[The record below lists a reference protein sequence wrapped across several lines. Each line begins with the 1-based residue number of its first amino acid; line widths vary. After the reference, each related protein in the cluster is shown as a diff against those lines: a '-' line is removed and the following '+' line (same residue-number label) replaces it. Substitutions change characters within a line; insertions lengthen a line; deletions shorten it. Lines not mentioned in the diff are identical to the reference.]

1 MPETRPPVRKFKI
14 VKKQIQA
21 PAPEI
26 PSSSSSSSSSSSG
39 GQSNTESF
47 RLIDFHICDEDPGEK
62 RNSDGSAASAAGSS
76 SDGDDRNSTC
86 SNGSGGGGGGKH
98 GNKRNAAAFERK
110 DKKEFRIQMFGINE
124 TGETCAIF
132 VDDYHPF
139 FYVKVA
145 DHWTNA
151 TKAAFLRDIKK
162 KIGKYH
168 ESSIIAEKCEIV
180 EKKKLYGFDGGK
192 NHKFVMLVFKNT
204 IVMNRV
210 KNLWYEDVYTPRDGK
225 TRRLKPAGYE
235 FAETNIEIYEANI
248 PPILRFFHI
257 QKISPSGWIQF
268 SLKKTR
274 LIDAPT
280 TTCTYEYR
288 LSYEDIMPLN
298 DKETTVPYKIC
309 SFDIEASSSHG
320 DFPIPVKTYKKLASN
335 IVDAA
340 AAILIQA
347 QAGSSG
353 GSSVSQT
360 IHNYQE
366 VTDDAILHMI
376 YTAFQ
381 YKYKDLPPYPNIEIV
396 YPKRRPKEADMVRLC
411 RNVVGKELRHLIKHE
426 IVQHENTIEQMFEQM
441 KENNTDAMTSADG
454 DDGAGSLD
462 ITGEDTGESGGGD
475 ICDDGG
481 ECGAGGGKNKAS
493 KGASKKQT
501 GASAGTASS
510 SSSGA
515 DLSIKV
521 VDLLNSKTQTRET
534 KISLLSDT
542 LGSVFPRVEGDK
554 VTFIGS
560 TFVKYGQNGNLPYLN
575 QCIALDTCD
584 SLEKEVPNSVVESYE
599 TEQEVL
605 LAWTRLIQ
613 AENPDIIIGYNI
625 FGFDYQFMFRRA
637 VETQCYEEF
646 LKLSRNNGEFC
657 GNAGGGG
664 AGGGGGGG
672 FSRGG
677 GDSVI
682 TADNVS
688 IEQTK
693 IALASGQYDLH
704 FIKMTGRLQVDVF
717 NYLRRDFNLSS
728 YKLDDVSSYF
738 IGDTVKSVEYC
749 EDKNI
754 TRIYSNNLVGL
765 DVGNFVKFEQTNHTT
780 DLYKDGH
787 KFKVVAVNNDTTA
800 AAAAATP
807 PQKSFTVEGCALPDM
822 KMMVRWGLAK
832 DDVSPQDIFRMTKE
846 GPKER
851 AIIAKYC
858 IQDCNLVHHLMNKID
873 IITGYVEMAKIC
885 SVPIS
890 FLVMRGQGIK
900 LTSYVAMKCREKD
913 TLMPVIDKDTS
924 ESGYEGAIVLPPK
937 CGLYLD
943 NPVACNDYSSLYPSS
958 MISENLSHD
967 SKVWTKEY
975 DLNGE
980 LIRETGEAE
989 YDNLPE
995 YKYVDILYDTYKW
1008 TRPKSETK
1016 MAAAAVKVK
1025 CGTKVCR
1032 FAQFPNGEKG
1042 IMPSI
1047 LEELLTARKTTRK
1060 MAEKQTDSFMANI
1073 LDKRQLGYKV
1083 TANSLY
1089 GQCGAKTSTFYEV
1102 DVAASTTATGRKL
1115 LTYARRVVEEA
1126 YGDVMLNTSHPK
1138 YPLVHS
1144 KAEYIYGD
1152 TDSVFF
1158 TFNLETPEGTPIR
1171 GKDAIEI
1178 TIELAKQVGDYAS
1191 RFLKGPHGWV
1201 YEKTICPF
1209 ALLRKKG
1216 YVGVYYEQNP
1226 NKGKLKSM
1234 GIVLKRRDNAP
1245 IVKEIYGG
1253 IIDILMK
1260 EQNIERAI
1268 QFLREKLQFMIDQK
1282 CPIEKL
1288 IITKSLR
1295 SDYKNP
1301 AQIAH
1306 KVLADRMGVRD
1317 PGNKPNTGDR
1327 MPYAY
1332 IHNSAKGALQGDKIE
1347 HPDYIHKNNLQLDYS
1362 FYITNQIMKPVQQ
1375 LFGLVLE
1382 QLPAFQR
1389 KYKGSRFS
1397 DMMTDHIED
1406 QVKKEKK
1413 ITDLRYKEVKALL
1426 FDEFLVK
1433 ADNLNKGNK
1442 AITDWF
1448 RPVKV

>member
-1 MPETRPPVRKFKI
+1 MKYCTQTTDTRESMRKFKI
-14 VKKQIQA
+14 VKK
-21 PAPEI
+21 PN
-26 PSSSSSSSSSSSG
+26 SSLASEKEPVRD
-39 GQSNTESF
+39 NTNPSF
-47 RLIDFHICDEDPGEK
+47 RLIDFNVYDCIPDTNTH
-62 RNSDGSAASAAGSS
+62 SSAS
-76 SDGDDRNSTC
+76 SDNG
-86 SNGSGGGGGGKH
+86 GSGGDDSSVASGGSTGTGSYGRGGH
-98 GNKRNAAAFERK
+98 AAITT
-110 DKKEFRIQMFGINE
+110 DTNEFRIQMFGINE
-124 TGETCAIF
+124 QGETCSIF

-151 TKAAFLRDIKK
+151 TKSAFIRDIKK
-162 KIGKYH
+162 NLKSRYY
-168 ESSIIAEKCEIV
+168 ENSIIAEKCEIV
-180 EKKKLYGFDGGK
+180 EKRKLYGFDGGK
-192 NHKFVMLVFKNT
+192 NHKFVLIVFKNT
-204 IVMNRV
+204 TVMNRV
-210 KNLWYEDVYTPRDGK
+210 KNLWFHDIYTQRDGK
-225 TRRLKPAGYE
+225 TRALKPDGYS
-235 FAETNIEIYEANI
+235 FANTSTYIYEANI

-257 QKISPSGWIQF
+257 QKISPSGWITF
-268 SLKKTR
+268 STKKTR
-274 LIDAPT
+274 LIEKYT
-280 TTCTYEYR
+280 TTCQYEYR
-288 LSYEDIMPLN
+288 LSFEDIIPQN
-298 DKETTVPYKIC
+298 EKETVVPYKIC

-320 DFPIPVKTYKKLASN
+320 DFPIPVKSYKKLSMN
-335 IVDAA
+335 IVDAVIA
-340 AAILIQA
+340 KHA
-347 QAGSSG
+347 
-353 GSSVSQT
+353 T
-360 IHNYQE
+360 DQE
-366 VTDDAILHMI
+366 VSDDDLTHMI

-381 YKYKDLPPYPNIEIV
+381 YPYQSRGKYSNIETI

-411 RNVVGKELRHLIKHE
+411 RLVLSKELRHLIKQE
-426 IVQHENTIEQMFEQM
+426 IVAQENTIEQIFMHMAATAKQEAAAAAEAKQ
-441 KENNTDAMTSADG
+441 G
-454 DDGAGSLD
+454 DND
-462 ITGEDTGESGGGD
+462 
-475 ICDDGG
+475 DDGG
-481 ECGAGGGKNKAS
+481 SDSDSENNDREIDNDDETPVFAKSTMPAKIN
-493 KGASKKQT
+493 
-501 GASAGTASS
+501 GTAATTATT
-510 SSSGA
+510 A
-515 DLSIKV
+515 DLSVKLV
-521 VDLLNSKTQTRET
+521 TLLNNPKHSRET
-534 KISLLSDT
+534 KITIVSDT
-542 LGSVFPRVEGDK
+542 LGSIFPKVEGDK

-560 TFVKYGQNGNLPYLN
+560 TFVKYGQDSNRPYLSN
-575 QCIALDTCD
+575 CIVLDTCD
-584 SLEKEVPNSVVESYE
+584 NLHDEVPNSEIESYT
-599 TEQEVL
+599 TEADVL
-605 LAWTRLIQ
+605 VAWTRLIQ
-613 AENPDIIIGYNI
+613 KENPDIIIGYNI

-637 VETQCYEEF
+637 VETGCYEEF
-646 LKLSRNNGEFC
+646 LKLSRNRDELC
-657 GNAGGGG
+657 ANAGGG
-664 AGGGGGGG
+664 AGGGGGGYVNPN
-672 FSRGG
+672 SE
-677 GDSVI
+677 I
-682 TADNVS
+682 TADNVA

-704 FIKMTGRLQVDVF
+704 FIKMTGRLQVDVY

-738 IGDTVKSVEYC
+738 IGDAVKSVEYDPAT
-749 EDKNI
+749 ET
-754 TRIYSNNLVGL
+754 TRIYSGNLLGL
-765 DVGNFVKFEQTNHTT
+765 ESGNFVKFEQTNHST

-787 KFKVVAVNNDTTA
+787 KFKVASI
-800 AAAAATP
+800 P
-807 PQKSFTVEGCALPDM
+807 PGAGHFIVQGCATPDM
-822 KMMVRWGLAK
+822 KTMVRWGLAK
-832 DDVSPQDIFRMTKE
+832 DDVSPQDIFRMTNE

-851 AIIAKYC
+851 AVIAKYC

-873 IITGYVEMAKIC
+873 IVTGYTEMAKIC

-900 LTSYVAMKCREKD
+900 LTSYVAMKCREKN
-913 TLMPVIDKDTS
+913 TLMPVIDKDRS
-924 ESGYEGAIVLPPK
+924 EAGYEGAIVLPPK

-980 LIRETGEAE
+980 LTRETGESC
-989 YDNLPE
+989 YDNLPG
-995 YKYVDILYDTYKW
+995 YKYVDITYDMYKW
-1008 TRPKSETK
+1008 TRPKSATK
-1016 MAAAAVKVK
+1016 TAAAAVKVK

-1032 FAQFPNGEKG
+1032 FAQFPEGEKG
-1042 IMPSI
+1042 IMPAI
-1047 LEELLTARKTTRK
+1047 LEELLVARKTTRK
-1060 MAEKQTDSFMANI
+1060 LAEKQTDPFMANI

-1126 YGDVMLNTSHPK
+1126 YGDIMLPTSHPK
-1138 YPLVHS
+1138 YPVVHS

-1158 TFNLETPEGTPIR
+1158 TFNLETPEGVPIR

-1178 TIELAKQVGDYAS
+1178 TIELAKQVGDYS
-1191 RFLKGPHGWV
+1191 SKFLKAPHGWV

-1260 EQNIERAI
+1260 EQNVNRAI
-1268 QFLREKLQFMIDQK
+1268 AFLREKLQYMIDQK

-1301 AQIAH
+1301 QQIAH

-1327 MPYAY
+1327 IPYAY
-1332 IHNSAKGALQGDKIE
+1332 IHNTAKGALQGDKIE
-1347 HPDYIHKNNLQLDYS
+1347 HPDYIRKERLQLNYS

-1375 LFGLVLE
+1375 LFALVLE
-1382 QLPAFQR
+1382 QLPAFQ
-1389 KYKGSRFS
+1389 KKKGQFEVNVWEA
-1397 DMMTDHIED
+1397 TAHILD
-1406 QVKKEKK
+1406 PDKREKK
-1413 ITDLRYKEVKALL
+1413 ITEMRHKEVKSLL

-1433 ADNLNKGNK
+1433 ADNLNKGNR

-1448 RPVKV
+1448 KGGGIRLK

>member
-1 MPETRPPVRKFKI
+1 MKKFKI
-14 VKKQIQA
+14 VKKPTA
-21 PAPEI
+21 KAPEK
-26 PSSSSSSSSSSSG
+26 
-39 GQSNTESF
+39 NTTNDDDMSF
-47 RLIDFHICDEDPGEK
+47 RLIDFNVYDCIPDTNTHSSASENSSGADDSSVASSGSSGNGGEK
-62 RNSDGSAASAAGSS
+62 KAH
-76 SDGDDRNSTC
+76 DRPTTDAN
-86 SNGSGGGGGGKH
+86 
-98 GNKRNAAAFERK
+98 
-110 DKKEFRIQMFGINE
+110 EFRIQMFGINE
-124 TGETCAIF
+124 QGETCSIF

-151 TKAAFLRDIKK
+151 TKSAFIRDIKK
-162 KIGKYH
+162 NLKSRYY
-168 ESSIIAEKCEIV
+168 ENSILAEKCEIV
-180 EKKKLYGFDGGK
+180 EKRKLYGFDGGK
-192 NHKFVMLVFKNT
+192 NHKFVLIMFKNT
-204 IVMNRV
+204 TVMNRV
-210 KNLWYEDVYTPRDGK
+210 KNLWFHDIYTQRDGK
-225 TRRLKPAGYE
+225 TRALKPDGYV
-235 FAETNIEIYEANI
+235 FANTNTHIYEANI

-257 QKISPSGWIQF
+257 QKISPSGWVTF
-268 SLKKTR
+268 SAKKTR
-274 LIDAPT
+274 LIEKYT
-280 TTCTYEYR
+280 TTCQYEYR
-288 LSYEDIMPLN
+288 LSFEDIIPQN
-298 DKETTVPYKIC
+298 EKETVVPYKIC

-320 DFPIPVKTYKKLASN
+320 DFPIPVKSYKKLATN
-335 IVDAA
+335 IVDAV
-340 AAILIQA
+340 IVKH
-347 QAGSSG
+347 AGG
-353 GSSVSQT
+353 DE
-360 IHNYQE
+360 I
-366 VTDDAILHMI
+366 TDDELTHII

-381 YKYKDLPPYPNIEIV
+381 YSYQGREKYPGIETI
-396 YPKRRPKEADMVRLC
+396 YPKRRPKEADMARLC
-411 RNVVGKELRHLIKHE
+411 RLVLSKELRHLIKQE
-426 IVQHENTIEQMFEQM
+426 IVAQENTIEQIFLQM
-441 KENNTDAMTSADG
+441 ALTAKQEAAKAAESKANADADADADSDDDNSDDDNDAADTDRYDN
-454 DDGAGSLD
+454 DDVSK
-462 ITGEDTGESGGGD
+462 TK
-475 ICDDGG
+475 
-481 ECGAGGGKNKAS
+481 AGGAS
-493 KGASKKQT
+493 
-501 GASAGTASS
+501 TAAAAA
-510 SSSGA
+510 A
-515 DLSIKV
+515 DLSVKFTT
-521 VDLLNSKTQTRET
+521 LLNNRKHTREERI
-534 KISLLSDT
+534 KIVSDT
-542 LGSVFPRVEGDK
+542 LGSVFPKVEGDK

-560 TFVKYGQNGNLPYLN
+560 TFVKYGQNGNRPYLSN
-575 QCIALDTCD
+575 CVVLDTCD
-584 SLEKEVPNSVVESYE
+584 NLHDEVPNSEIESYT
-599 TEQEVL
+599 TEADVL

-613 AENPDIIIGYNI
+613 KENPDIIIGYNI

-637 VETQCYEEF
+637 VETGCYEEF
-646 LKLSRNNGEFC
+646 LKLSRNRDELC
-657 GNAGGGG
+657 ANAGGG
-664 AGGGGGGG
+664 AGGSGGGYINPNTE
-672 FSRGG
+672 
-677 GDSVI
+677 I
-682 TADNVS
+682 TADNVG

-704 FIKMTGRLQVDVF
+704 YIKMTGRLQVDVY

-738 IGDTVKSVEYC
+738 IGDAVKSVEY
-749 EDKNI
+749 DATTDT
-754 TRIYSNNLVGL
+754 TRVYSANLLGL
-765 DVGNFVKFEQTNHTT
+765 EEANFVKFEQTNHST

-787 KFKVVAVNNDTTA
+787 KFKVTGIAPA
-800 AAAAATP
+800 GGG
-807 PQKSFTVEGCALPDM
+807 SGGGGGGGYFTVQGCATPDM
-822 KMMVRWGLAK
+822 KLMVRWGLAK
-832 DDVSPQDIFRMTKE
+832 DDVSPQDIFRMTNE

-851 AIIAKYC
+851 AVIAKYC

-873 IITGYVEMAKIC
+873 ILTGYTEMAKIC

-900 LTSYVAMKCREKD
+900 LTSYVAMKCREKN
-913 TLMPVIDKDTS
+913 TLMPVIDKDRS

-975 DLNGE
+975 DMDGQLT
-980 LIRETGEAE
+980 RETGEPE
-989 YDNLPE
+989 YDNLPG
-995 YKYVDILYDTYKW
+995 YKYVDITYDMYKW
-1008 TRPKSETK
+1008 TRPKSATK
-1016 MAAAAVKVK
+1016 TASAAVKVK

-1032 FAQFPNGEKG
+1032 FAQFPEGEKG
-1042 IMPSI
+1042 IMPAI
-1047 LEELLTARKTTRK
+1047 LEELLVARKTTRK
-1060 MAEKQTDSFMANI
+1060 LAEKQTDAFMANI

-1126 YGDVMLNTSHPK
+1126 YGDILLPTSHPK
-1138 YPLVHS
+1138 YPVVHS

-1158 TFNLETPEGTPIR
+1158 TFNLATPEGAPIR

-1178 TIELAKQVGDYAS
+1178 TIELAKQVGDYS
-1191 RFLKGPHGWV
+1191 SKFLKAPHGWV

-1260 EQNIERAI
+1260 EQNVDRAI
-1268 QFLREKLQFMIDQK
+1268 TFLREKLQYMIDQK

-1327 MPYAY
+1327 IPYAY
-1332 IHNSAKGALQGDKIE
+1332 IHNDAKGALQGDKIE
-1347 HPDYIHKNNLQLDYS
+1347 HPDYIHAKKLQLNYS

-1375 LFGLVLE
+1375 LFALVLE
-1382 QLPAFQR
+1382 QLPAFQ
-1389 KYKGSRFS
+1389 KKKGRFLDAVETVAS
-1397 DMMTDHIED
+1397 TIDDP
-1406 QVKKEKK
+1406 VKREKK
-1413 ITDLRYKEVKALL
+1413 ITEMRHKEVKSLL

-1433 ADNLNKGNK
+1433 ADNLNKGNR

-1448 RPVKV
+1448 GGGGKRGK

>member
-1 MPETRPPVRKFKI
+1 MNTTQGQLLYCIQQKHHHMPTTPTLKQAAKKFKI
-14 VKKQIQA
+14 IKKT
-21 PAPEI
+21 PAVPATDD
-26 PSSSSSSSSSSSG
+26 
-39 GQSNTESF
+39 NNSF
-47 RLIDFHICDEDPGEK
+47 RLIDFHVRETDVTIHRGDGLSSGSASEPDVDTDT
-62 RNSDGSAASAAGSS
+62 DGSTRTGTGTGTGTAT
-76 SDGDDRNSTC
+76 D
-86 SNGSGGGGGGKH
+86 
-98 GNKRNAAAFERK
+98 NKQFQ
-110 DKKEFRIQMFGINE
+110 IQMFGINE
-124 TGETCAIF
+124 QGETCSIF
-132 VDDYHPF
+132 VDDYLPF

-151 TKAAFLRDIKK
+151 TKSAFIRDLKKNIKSK
-162 KIGKYH
+162 FY
-168 ESSIIAEKCEIV
+168 ENSIIAEKCEIV
-180 EKKKLYGFDGGK
+180 QKKKLYGFDGGK
-192 NHKFVMLVFKNT
+192 NHKFILLVFKNT
-204 IVMNRV
+204 TVMNRV
-210 KNLWYEDVYTPRDGK
+210 KNLWFYDIYTALEGK
-225 TRRLKPAGYE
+225 TRALKPDGYN
-235 FAETNIEIYEANI
+235 FANTNITIYEANI

-268 SLKKTR
+268 STKKTR
-274 LIDAPT
+274 LIEKFT
-280 TTCTYEYR
+280 TTCQYEYR
-288 LSYEDIMPLN
+288 LSFEDIIPQN
-298 DKETTVPYKIC
+298 DKETVVPYKIC

-320 DFPIPVKTYKKLASN
+320 DFPIPVKTYKKLAAN
-335 IVDAA
+335 IVDAV
-340 AAILIQA
+340 ISRRT
-347 QAGSSG
+347 AGTA
-353 GSSVSQT
+353 VVAT
-360 IHNYQE
+360 DEDI
-366 VTDDAILHMI
+366 TDDDIHHMI

-381 YKYKDLPPYPNIEIV
+381 YSFKGRAKYPNIETI
-396 YPKRRPKEADMVRLC
+396 YTKRRPKEADMARLC
-411 RNVVGKELRHLIKHE
+411 RLVVTKELRHLIKHE
-426 IVQHENTIEQMFEQM
+426 IIERDNTIEQMFVQM
-441 KENNTDAMTSADG
+441 AEAAKAAAAASAADAKAGGNDSDSDSDSDSDA
-454 DDGAGSLD
+454 GAGAECID
-462 ITGEDTGESGGGD
+462 DDTQFTKAKPKTAA
-475 ICDDGG
+475 
-481 ECGAGGGKNKAS
+481 AG
-493 KGASKKQT
+493 
-501 GASAGTASS
+501 SAP
-510 SSSGA
+510 
-515 DLSIKV
+515 DLSV
-521 VDLLNSKTQTRET
+521 TFATLLNNQTHSRET
-534 KISLLSDT
+534 KITIISDT
-542 LGSVFPRVEGDK
+542 LGSIFPKVEGDK

-560 TFVKYGQNGNLPYLN
+560 TFVKYGQNGNRPYLN
-575 QCIALDTCD
+575 NCIVLDTCD
-584 SLEKEVPNSVVESYE
+584 DLQDEVPNSEIESYT
-599 TEQEVL
+599 TEADVL

-613 AENPDIIIGYNI
+613 KENPDIIIGYNI

-637 VETQCYEEF
+637 VETGCYEEF
-646 LKLSRNNGEFC
+646 LKLSRNEGEFC

-664 AGGGGGGG
+664 FGNTE
-672 FSRGG
+672 
-677 GDSVI
+677 I
-682 TADNVS
+682 TADNVA

-704 FIKMTGRLQVDVF
+704 YIKMTGRLQVDVY

-738 IGDTVKSVEYC
+738 IGDAVKSVEY
-749 EDKNI
+749 DSI
-754 TRIYSNNLVGL
+754 TDTTRVYSNNLVGL
-765 DVGNFVKFEQTNHTT
+765 DVGNFVKFEQTNHST
-780 DLYKDGH
+780 DLYKEGF
-787 KFKVVAVNNDTTA
+787 KFKVSAVGATA
-800 AAAAATP
+800 G
-807 PQKSFTVEGCALPDM
+807 SFDVQGCATPDM
-822 KMMVRWGLAK
+822 KTMVRWGLAK
-832 DDVSPQDIFRMTKE
+832 DDVSPQDIFRMTNE
-846 GPKER
+846 GPRER

-913 TLMPVIDKDTS
+913 TLMPVIDKDRS

-975 DLNGE
+975 DLDGK
-980 LIRETGEAE
+980 LTRETGEAE
-989 YDNLPE
+989 YDNLPG
-995 YKYVDILYDTYKW
+995 YKYVDITYDTYKW
-1008 TRPKSETK
+1008 TRPKSATRT
-1016 MAAAAVKVK
+1016 AAAAVKVK

-1032 FAQFPNGEKG
+1032 FAQFPAGEKG

-1047 LEELLTARKTTRK
+1047 LEELLVARKTTRK
-1060 MAEKQTDSFMANI
+1060 LAEKQTDAFMANI

-1126 YGDVMLNTSHPK
+1126 YGDILLPTSHPK
-1138 YPLVHS
+1138 YPIVHS

-1158 TFNLETPEGTPIR
+1158 TFNLATPEGIPIR

-1178 TIELAKQVGDYAS
+1178 TIELAKQVGDYSS
-1191 RFLKGPHGWV
+1191 RFLKSPHGWV

-1260 EQNIERAI
+1260 EQNVDRAI
-1268 QFLREKLQFMIDQK
+1268 AFLREKLQYMIDQK

-1327 MPYAY
+1327 IPYAY
-1332 IHNSAKGALQGDKIE
+1332 IHNDTKGALQGDKIE
-1347 HPDYIHKNNLQLDYS
+1347 HPEYIHANRLQLNYS

-1375 LFGLVLE
+1375 LFALVLE
-1382 QLPAFQR
+1382 QLPAFQ
-1389 KYKGSRFS
+1389 KKKGRFLDALETVAS
-1397 DMMTDHIED
+1397 TIDDP
-1406 QVKKEKK
+1406 VKREKK
-1413 ITDLRYKEVKALL
+1413 ITEMRHKEVKSLL
-1426 FDEFLVK
+1426 FDEYLVK
-1433 ADNLNKGNK
+1433 ADNLNKGNRP
-1442 AITDWF
+1442 ITDWF
-1448 RPVKV
+1448 RGGGKK

>member
-1 MPETRPPVRKFKI
+1 MRKFKI
-14 VKKQIQA
+14 VKKPVI
-21 PAPEI
+21 I
-26 PSSSSSSSSSSSG
+26 TPSVK
-39 GQSNTESF
+39 EPMLDDPSF
-47 RLIDFHICDEDPGEK
+47 RLIDFNVYDCIPDTNTHSSAS
-62 RNSDGSAASAAGSS
+62 SDNGSS
-76 SDGDDRNSTC
+76 GGDDS
-86 SNGSGGGGGGKH
+86 SVASGSSGGAGSGGGGRGG
-98 GNKRNAAAFERK
+98 GGGAAVDAN
-110 DKKEFRIQMFGINE
+110 EFRIQMFGINE
-124 TGETCAIF
+124 QGETCSIF

-145 DHWTNA
+145 DHWTNT
-151 TKAAFLRDIKK
+151 TKSAFIRDIKK
-162 KIGKYH
+162 NMKSRYY
-168 ESSIIAEKCEIV
+168 ENSILVDKCEIV
-180 EKKKLYGFDGGK
+180 EKRKLYGFDGGK
-192 NHKFVMLVFKNT
+192 NHKFVLLVFKNT
-204 IVMNRV
+204 TVMNRV
-210 KNLWYEDVYTPRDGK
+210 KNLWFHDIYTQRDGK
-225 TRRLKPAGYE
+225 TRALKPDGYS
-235 FAETNIEIYEANI
+235 FANTSTYIYEANI

-257 QKISPSGWIQF
+257 QKISPSGWITF
-268 SLKKTR
+268 STKKTR
-274 LIDAPT
+274 LIEKYT
-280 TTCTYEYR
+280 TTCQYEYR
-288 LSYEDIMPLN
+288 LSFEDIIPQN
-298 DKETTVPYKIC
+298 EKETIVPYKIC

-320 DFPIPVKTYKKLASN
+320 DFPIPVKSYKKLATN
-335 IVDAA
+335 IVDAVIA
-340 AAILIQA
+340 KHA
-347 QAGSSG
+347 
-353 GSSVSQT
+353 
-360 IHNYQE
+360 NDQE
-366 VTDDAILHMI
+366 VSDDDLTHMI

-381 YKYKDLPPYPNIEIV
+381 YPYQSRGKYPNIETI

-411 RNVVGKELRHLIKHE
+411 RLVLSKELRHLIKQE
-426 IVQHENTIEQMFEQM
+426 IVAQENTIEQIFMHMAATAKQEAAAAAEAKQGDNDD
-441 KENNTDAMTSADG
+441 ESDSDSDNNDREIDN
-454 DDGAGSLD
+454 DDETHVFAKSTMPAK
-462 ITGEDTGESGGGD
+462 INST
-475 ICDDGG
+475 
-481 ECGAGGGKNKAS
+481 
-493 KGASKKQT
+493 
-501 GASAGTASS
+501 ASATPT
-510 SSSGA
+510 
-515 DLSIKV
+515 DLSVKLTT
-521 VDLLNSKTQTRET
+521 LLNNPKHSRET
-534 KISLLSDT
+534 KIMIVSDT
-542 LGSVFPRVEGDK
+542 LGSIFPKVEGDK

-560 TFVKYGQNGNLPYLN
+560 TFVKYGQDSNRPYLSN
-575 QCIALDTCD
+575 CIVLDTCD
-584 SLEKEVPNSVVESYE
+584 NLHDEVPNSEIESYT
-599 TEQEVL
+599 TEADVL
-605 LAWTRLIQ
+605 VAWTRLIQ
-613 AENPDIIIGYNI
+613 KENPDIIIGYNI

-637 VETQCYEEF
+637 VETGCYEEF
-646 LKLSRNNGEFC
+646 LKLSRNRDELC
-657 GNAGGGG
+657 ANAGGG
-664 AGGGGGGG
+664 AGGGSG
-672 FSRGG
+672 F
-677 GDSVI
+677 VNPNTEI
-682 TADNVS
+682 TSDNVA

-704 FIKMTGRLQVDVF
+704 FIKMTGRLQVDVY

-738 IGDTVKSVEYC
+738 IGDAVKSVEYDPAT
-749 EDKNI
+749 ET
-754 TRIYSNNLVGL
+754 TRVYSNNLLGL
-765 DVGNFVKFEQTNHTT
+765 ETGNFVKFEQTNHST

-787 KFKVVAVNNDTTA
+787 KFKVVAIPAV
-800 AAAAATP
+800 
-807 PQKSFTVEGCALPDM
+807 VEASSRYFVVQGCATPDM
-822 KMMVRWGLAK
+822 KTMVRWGLAK
-832 DDVSPQDIFRMTKE
+832 DDVSPQDIFRMTNE

-851 AIIAKYC
+851 AVIAKYC

-873 IITGYVEMAKIC
+873 IVTGYTEMAKIC

-900 LTSYVAMKCREKD
+900 LTSYVAMKCREKN
-913 TLMPVIDKDTS
+913 TLMPVIDKDRS
-924 ESGYEGAIVLPPK
+924 EAGYEGAIVLPPK

-980 LIRETGEAE
+980 LTRETGESC
-989 YDNLPE
+989 YDNLPG
-995 YKYVDILYDTYKW
+995 YKYVDITYDMYKW
-1008 TRPKSETK
+1008 TRPKSATK
-1016 MAAAAVKVK
+1016 TAAAAVKVK

-1032 FAQFPNGEKG
+1032 FAQFPEGEKG
-1042 IMPSI
+1042 IMPAI
-1047 LEELLTARKTTRK
+1047 LEELLVARKTTRK
-1060 MAEKQTDSFMANI
+1060 LAEKQSDPFMANI

-1126 YGDVMLNTSHPK
+1126 YGDILLPTSHPK
-1138 YPLVHS
+1138 YPVVHS

-1158 TFNLETPEGTPIR
+1158 TFNLETPEGVPIR

-1178 TIELAKQVGDYAS
+1178 TIELAKQVGDYS
-1191 RFLKGPHGWV
+1191 SKFLKAPHGWV

-1260 EQNIERAI
+1260 EQNVNRAI
-1268 QFLREKLQFMIDQK
+1268 AFLREKLQYMIDQK

-1301 AQIAH
+1301 QQIAH

-1327 MPYAY
+1327 IPYAY
-1332 IHNSAKGALQGDKIE
+1332 IHNTAKGALQGDKIE
-1347 HPDYIHKNNLQLDYS
+1347 HPDYIKKQRLQLNYS

-1375 LFGLVLE
+1375 LFALVLE
-1382 QLPAFQR
+1382 QLPAFQ
-1389 KYKGSRFS
+1389 KKKGQFEVNVWEA
-1397 DMMTDHIED
+1397 TAHILD
-1406 QVKKEKK
+1406 ADKREKK
-1413 ITDLRYKEVKALL
+1413 ITEMRHKEVKSLL

-1433 ADNLNKGNK
+1433 ADNLNKGNR

-1448 RPVKV
+1448 GSGGAARK

>member
-1 MPETRPPVRKFKI
+1 MKKFKI
-14 VKKQIQA
+14 VKKPVA
-21 PAPEI
+21 
-26 PSSSSSSSSSSSG
+26 
-39 GQSNTESF
+39 TERDTTTTADVSVDPSF
-47 RLIDFHICDEDPGEK
+47 RLIDFNVYDCVPDTNTH
-62 RNSDGSAASAAGSS
+62 SSTS
-76 SDGDDRNSTC
+76 SDNTDDS
-86 SNGSGGGGGGKH
+86 SVASGSGGSEGGGGGSGK
-98 GNKRNAAAFERK
+98 GGKGGGAAI
-110 DKKEFRIQMFGINE
+110 DTNEFRIQMFGINE
-124 TGETCAIF
+124 QGETCSIF

-151 TKAAFLRDIKK
+151 TKSAFIRDIKK
-162 KIGKYH
+162 NLKSRYY
-168 ESSIIAEKCEIV
+168 ENSILAEKCEIV
-180 EKKKLYGFDGGK
+180 EKRKLYGFDGGK
-192 NHKFVMLVFKNT
+192 NHKFVLLVFKNT
-204 IVMNRV
+204 TVMNRV
-210 KNLWYEDVYTPRDGK
+210 KNLWFHDIYTQCDGK
-225 TRRLKPAGYE
+225 TRALNPNGYVFE
-235 FAETNIEIYEANI
+235 DPKTKTKTKTYIYEANI

-257 QKISPSGWIQF
+257 QKISPSGWVTF
-268 SLKKTR
+268 STKKTR
-274 LIDAPT
+274 MIEKYT
-280 TTCTYEYR
+280 TTCQYEYR
-288 LSYEDIMPLN
+288 LSFEDIIPQN
-298 DKETTVPYKIC
+298 EKETVVPYKIC

-320 DFPIPVKTYKKLASN
+320 DFPIPVKSYKKLATN
-335 IVDAA
+335 IVDAVIVKHA
-340 AAILIQA
+340 SATGAEI
-347 QAGSSG
+347 
-353 GSSVSQT
+353 
-360 IHNYQE
+360 
-366 VTDDAILHMI
+366 TDDDLTHII
-376 YTAFQ
+376 YTAF
-381 YKYKDLPPYPNIEIV
+381 KYPYQGRGPYPNIETI
-396 YPKRRPKEADMVRLC
+396 YTKRRPKEADMARLC
-411 RNVVGKELRHLIKHE
+411 RLVLSKELRHLIKQE
-426 IVQHENTIEQMFEQM
+426 VVAQENTIEQIFLHMALTAKQEAA
-441 KENNTDAMTSADG
+441 KAAEAKADANDG
-454 DDGAGSLD
+454 SDSD
-462 ITGEDTGESGGGD
+462 GES
-475 ICDDGG
+475 DDDDADANNCENDHDPVFTSRSVG
-481 ECGAGGGKNKAS
+481 
-493 KGASKKQT
+493 
-501 GASAGTASS
+501 SAATTAT
-510 SSSGA
+510 A
-515 DLSIKV
+515 DLSVKFTT
-521 VDLLNSKTQTRET
+521 LLNNRKHTREERI
-534 KISLLSDT
+534 KHVSDT
-542 LGSVFPRVEGDK
+542 LGSIFPKVEGDK

-560 TFVKYGQNGNLPYLN
+560 TFVKYGQNNNLPYLN
-575 QCIALDTCD
+575 NCIVLDTCD
-584 SLEKEVPNSVVESYE
+584 NLHDEVPNSEIESYT
-599 TEQEVL
+599 TEADVL

-613 AENPDIIIGYNI
+613 KENPDIIIGYNI

-637 VETQCYEEF
+637 VETGCYEEF
-646 LKLSRNNGEFC
+646 LKLSRNRDELC
-657 GNAGGGG
+657 ANAGGG
-664 AGGGGGGG
+664 AGGGY
-672 FSRGG
+672 
-677 GDSVI
+677 VNPNTEI
-682 TADNVS
+682 TADNVA

-704 FIKMTGRLQVDVF
+704 FIKMTGRLQVDVY

-738 IGDTVKSVEYC
+738 IGDAVKSVEY
-749 EDKNI
+749 DPATDT
-754 TRIYSNNLVGL
+754 TRIYSANLLGL
-765 DVGNFVKFEQTNHTT
+765 EAGNFVKFEQTNHST

-787 KFKVVAVNNDTTA
+787 KFKVVAVSA
-800 AAAAATP
+800 GGGGSG
-807 PQKSFTVEGCALPDM
+807 SFTVEGVATPDM
-822 KMMVRWGLAK
+822 KTMVRWGLAK
-832 DDVSPQDIFRMTKE
+832 DDVSPQDIFRMTNE

-851 AIIAKYC
+851 AVIAKYC

-873 IITGYVEMAKIC
+873 ILTGYTEMAKIC

-900 LTSYVAMKCREKD
+900 LTSYVAMKCREKN
-913 TLMPVIDKDTS
+913 TLMPVIDKDRS

-975 DLNGE
+975 DNDGKLT
-980 LIRETGEAE
+980 RETGEQC
-989 YDNLPE
+989 YDNLPG
-995 YKYVDILYDTYKW
+995 YKYVDITYDTYRW
-1008 TRPKSETK
+1008 TRPKSATK
-1016 MAAAAVKVK
+1016 TAAAAVKVK

-1032 FAQFPNGEKG
+1032 FAQFPEGEKG

-1047 LEELLTARKTTRK
+1047 LEELLVARKTTRK
-1060 MAEKQTDSFMANI
+1060 LAEKQTDPFMANI

-1126 YGDVMLNTSHPK
+1126 YGDILLPTSHPT
-1138 YPLVHS
+1138 YPIVHS

-1158 TFNLETPEGTPIR
+1158 TFNLATPEGVPIR

-1178 TIELAKQVGDYAS
+1178 TIELAKQVGDYS
-1191 RFLKGPHGWV
+1191 SKFLKAPHGWV

-1260 EQNIERAI
+1260 EQKIDRAI
-1268 QFLREKLQFMIDQK
+1268 AFLREKLQYMIDQK
-1282 CPIEKL
+1282 CPMDKL

-1327 MPYAY
+1327 IPYAY
-1332 IHNSAKGALQGDKIE
+1332 IHNDTKGALQGDKIE
-1347 HPDYIHKNNLQLDYS
+1347 HPDYIHKQKLQLNYS

-1375 LFGLVLE
+1375 LFALVLE
-1382 QLPAFQR
+1382 DLPAFQ
-1389 KYKGSRFS
+1389 KKKGRFL
-1397 DMMTDHIED
+1397 DAIETVASTID
-1406 QVKKEKK
+1406 DPVKREKK
-1413 ITDLRYKEVKALL
+1413 ITEMRHKEVKSLL

-1433 ADNLNKGNK
+1433 ADNLNKGNR
-1442 AITDWF
+1442 AITDF
-1448 RPVKV
+1448 FGGGGGGGAKRK

>member
-1 MPETRPPVRKFKI
+1 MPMATQGPVKKFKI
-14 VKKQIQA
+14 IKKATA
-21 PAPEI
+21 PAAVA
-26 PSSSSSSSSSSSG
+26 PSDD
-39 GQSNTESF
+39 NNSF
-47 RLIDFHICDEDPGEK
+47 RLIDFHVREAAPIHETK
-62 RNSDGSAASAAGSS
+62 SSGSEAGSEADMDTDTDGGS
-76 SDGDDRNSTC
+76 S
-86 SNGSGGGGGGKH
+86 GGGGGKH
-98 GNKRNAAAFERK
+98 GKGKANGGGFAATDNKQFQ
-110 DKKEFRIQMFGINE
+110 IQMFGINE
-124 TGETCAIF
+124 EGETCSIF
-132 VDDYHPF
+132 VDDYLPF

-151 TKAAFLRDIKK
+151 TKSAFIRDVKK
-162 KIGKYH
+162 NLKSKYY
-168 ESSIIAEKCEIV
+168 ENSIIAEKCEIIQ
-180 EKKKLYGFDGGK
+180 KKKLYGFDGGK
-192 NHKFVMLVFKNT
+192 NHKFILLVFKNT
-204 IVMNRV
+204 TVMNRV
-210 KNLWYEDVYTPRDGK
+210 KNLWFYDIYTALEGK
-225 TRRLKPAGYE
+225 TRALKPDGYN
-235 FAETNIEIYEANI
+235 FANTNITIYEANI

-268 SLKKTR
+268 SMKKTR
-274 LIDAPT
+274 MIEKFT
-280 TTCTYEYR
+280 TTCQYEYR
-288 LSYEDIMPLN
+288 LSFEDIIPMN
-298 DKETTVPYKIC
+298 EKETVVPYKIC

-320 DFPIPVKTYKKLASN
+320 DFPIPVKTYKKLATN
-335 IVDAA
+335 IVDAVIA
-340 AAILIQA
+340 KH
-347 QAGSSG
+347 AGTAG
-353 GSSVSQT
+353 A
-360 IHNYQE
+360 
-366 VTDDAILHMI
+366 TDDDITDDDILHMM

-381 YKYKDLPPYPNIEIV
+381 YSFQGRAKYPNIETI
-396 YPKRRPKEADMVRLC
+396 YTKRRPKEADMVRLC
-411 RNVVGKELRHLIKHE
+411 RLVLSKELRHLIKHE
-426 IVQHENTIEQMFEQM
+426 IIERDNTIEQMFVQM
-441 KENNTDAMTSADG
+441 AEAAKEAAAAAADAKARTGDGADG
-454 DDGAGSLD
+454 ADDSDSDSDAGASD
-462 ITGEDTGESGGGD
+462 A
-475 ICDDGG
+475 DGG
-481 ECGAGGGKNKAS
+481 VCIDDDIPITSSAKA
-493 KGASKKQT
+493 KAKAKAKT
-501 GASAGTASS
+501 GSAATVP
-510 SSSGA
+510 
-515 DLSIKV
+515 DLSVKLAT
-521 VDLLNSKTQTRET
+521 LLNNSTYSRET
-534 KISLLSDT
+534 KITIVSDT
-542 LGSVFPRVEGDK
+542 LGSIFPKVEGDK

-560 TFVKYGQNGNLPYLN
+560 TFVKYGQNGNRPYLN
-575 QCIALDTCD
+575 NCIVLDTCD
-584 SLEKEVPNSVVESYE
+584 DLHDEVPNSEIESYT
-599 TEQEVL
+599 TEADVL

-613 AENPDIIIGYNI
+613 KENPDIIIGYNI

-637 VETQCYEEF
+637 VETGCYEEF
-646 LKLSRNNGEFC
+646 LKLSRNQGEFC

-664 AGGGGGGG
+664 GGG
-672 FSRGG
+672 F
-677 GDSVI
+677 VNANAEI
-682 TADNVS
+682 TADNVA

-704 FIKMTGRLQVDVF
+704 YIKMTGRLQVDVY

-738 IGDTVKSVEYC
+738 IGDAVKSVEY
-749 EDKNI
+749 DPATDT
-754 TRIYSNNLVGL
+754 TRVYSNNLVGL
-765 DVGNFVKFEQTNHTT
+765 DAGNFVKFEQTNHST
-780 DLYKDGH
+780 DLYKEGF
-787 KFKVVAVNNDTTA
+787 KFKVTAVTA
-800 AAAAATP
+800 AAGSGGAG
-807 PQKSFTVEGCALPDM
+807 SFDVIGCATPDM
-822 KMMVRWGLAK
+822 KTMVRWGLAK
-832 DDVSPQDIFRMTKE
+832 DDVSPQDIFRMTNE
-846 GPKER
+846 GPRER
-851 AIIAKYC
+851 AVIAKYC

-913 TLMPVIDKDTS
+913 TLMPVIDKDRS

-975 DLNGE
+975 DLDGV
-980 LIRETGEAE
+980 LTRETGEAE
-989 YDNLPE
+989 YDNLPG
-995 YKYVDILYDTYKW
+995 YKYVDITYDTYKW
-1008 TRPKSETK
+1008 TRPKSATR

-1032 FAQFPNGEKG
+1032 FAQFPEGEKG

-1047 LEELLTARKTTRK
+1047 LEELLVARKTTRK
-1060 MAEKQTDSFMANI
+1060 MAEKQTDAFMANI

-1126 YGDVMLNTSHPK
+1126 YGDIMLPTSHPT

-1158 TFNLETPEGTPIR
+1158 TFNLETPDGTPIR

-1178 TIELAKQVGDYAS
+1178 TIELAKQVGDYSS
-1191 RFLKGPHGWV
+1191 RFLKAPHGWV

-1260 EQNIERAI
+1260 EQNIDRAI
-1268 QFLREKLQFMIDQK
+1268 AFLREKLQYMVDQK

-1327 MPYAY
+1327 IPYAY
-1332 IHNSAKGALQGDKIE
+1332 IHNDTKGALQGDKIE
-1347 HPDYIHKNNLQLDYS
+1347 NPEYIQSQKLQLNYS

-1375 LFGLVLE
+1375 LFALVLE
-1382 QLPAFQR
+1382 QLPAFQ
-1389 KYKGSRFS
+1389 KKKGRFLDVLDTVAS
-1397 DMMTDHIED
+1397 TIDDP
-1406 QVKKEKK
+1406 VKREKK
-1413 ITDLRYKEVKALL
+1413 ITEMRHKEVKSLL
-1426 FDEFLVK
+1426 FDEYLVK
-1433 ADNLNKGNK
+1433 ADNLNKGNRP
-1442 AITDWF
+1442 ITDWF
-1448 RPVKV
+1448 RGGGGK

>member
-1 MPETRPPVRKFKI
+1 MKKFKI
-14 VKKQIQA
+14 VKKPTA
-21 PAPEI
+21 KAPEE
-26 PSSSSSSSSSSSG
+26 
-39 GQSNTESF
+39 NTTNSDDMSF
-47 RLIDFHICDEDPGEK
+47 RLIDFNVYDCVPDTNTHSSASE
-62 RNSDGSAASAAGSS
+62 NSSGADDSSVASADSS
-76 SDGDDRNSTC
+76 
-86 SNGSGGGGGGKH
+86 SGGGGGGRQGKADY
-98 GNKRNAAAFERK
+98 NNRPTADAN
-110 DKKEFRIQMFGINE
+110 EFRIQMFGINE
-124 TGETCAIF
+124 QGETCSIF

-151 TKAAFLRDIKK
+151 TKSAFIRDIKK
-162 KIGKYH
+162 NLKSKYY
-168 ESSIIAEKCEIV
+168 ENSILAEKCEIV
-180 EKKKLYGFDGGK
+180 EKRKLYGFDGGK
-192 NHKFVMLVFKNT
+192 NHKFVLIMFKNT
-204 IVMNRV
+204 TVMNRV
-210 KNLWYEDVYTPRDGK
+210 KNLWFHDIYTARDGK
-225 TRRLKPAGYE
+225 TRALKPDGYV
-235 FAETNIEIYEANI
+235 FSNTNTQIYEANI

-257 QKISPSGWIQF
+257 QKISPSGWVTF
-268 SLKKTR
+268 SAKKTR
-274 LIDAPT
+274 LIEKYT
-280 TTCTYEYR
+280 TTCQYEYR
-288 LSYEDIMPLN
+288 LSFEDIIPQN
-298 DKETTVPYKIC
+298 EKETVVPYKIC

-320 DFPIPVKTYKKLASN
+320 DFPIPVKSYKKLASN
-335 IVDAA
+335 IVDAV
-340 AAILIQA
+340 IVKH
-347 QAGSSG
+347 AGG
-353 GSSVSQT
+353 DE
-360 IHNYQE
+360 I
-366 VTDDAILHMI
+366 TDDELTHMI

-381 YKYKDLPPYPNIEIV
+381 YSYQGRAKYPGIETI
-396 YPKRRPKEADMVRLC
+396 YPKRRPKEADMARLC
-411 RNVVGKELRHLIKHE
+411 RLVLSKELRHLIKQE
-426 IVQHENTIEQMFEQM
+426 IVAQENTIEQIFLQM
-441 KENNTDAMTSADG
+441 ALTAKEEAAKAAESKADADAADSDDDNSDDDENNGRVGVNDH
-454 DDGAGSLD
+454 DDDIPKIKAG
-462 ITGEDTGESGGGD
+462 
-475 ICDDGG
+475 
-481 ECGAGGGKNKAS
+481 
-493 KGASKKQT
+493 
-501 GASAGTASS
+501 GASASAAAAS
-510 SSSGA
+510 A
-515 DLSIKV
+515 DLSVKFTT
-521 VDLLNSKTQTRET
+521 LLNNRKHTREERI
-534 KISLLSDT
+534 KIVSDT
-542 LGSVFPRVEGDK
+542 LGSVFPKVEGDK

-560 TFVKYGQNGNLPYLN
+560 TFVKYGQNGNRPYLSN
-575 QCIALDTCD
+575 CVVLDTCD
-584 SLEKEVPNSVVESYE
+584 NLHDEVPNSEIESYT
-599 TEQEVL
+599 TEADVL

-613 AENPDIIIGYNI
+613 KENPDIIIGYNI

-637 VETQCYEEF
+637 VETGCYEEF
-646 LKLSRNNGEFC
+646 LKLSRNRDELC
-657 GNAGGGG
+657 ANAGGGG
-664 AGGGGGGG
+664 PGGSGGG
-672 FSRGG
+672 F
-677 GDSVI
+677 VNPNTEI
-682 TADNVS
+682 TAENVG

-704 FIKMTGRLQVDVF
+704 YIKMTGRLQVDVY

-738 IGDTVKSVEYC
+738 IGDGVKSVEYD
-749 EDKNI
+749 ETTDT
-754 TRIYSNNLVGL
+754 TRVYSANLLGL
-765 DVGNFVKFEQTNHTT
+765 EAGNFVKFEQTNHST

-787 KFKVVAVNNDTTA
+787 KFKVTGIVPAVGGGGGGGGY
-800 AAAAATP
+800 
-807 PQKSFTVEGCALPDM
+807 FTVQGCATPDM

-832 DDVSPQDIFRMTKE
+832 DDVSPQDIFRMTNE

-851 AIIAKYC
+851 AVIAKYC

-873 IITGYVEMAKIC
+873 ILTGYTEMAKIC

-900 LTSYVAMKCREKD
+900 LTSYVAMKCREKN
-913 TLMPVIDKDTS
+913 TLMPVIDKDRS

-975 DLNGE
+975 DMDGQLT
-980 LIRETGEAE
+980 RETGEPE
-989 YDNLPE
+989 YDNLPG
-995 YKYVDILYDTYKW
+995 YKYVDITYDMYKW
-1008 TRPKSETK
+1008 TRPKSATK
-1016 MAAAAVKVK
+1016 TASAAVKVK

-1032 FAQFPNGEKG
+1032 FAQFPEGEKG
-1042 IMPSI
+1042 IMPAI
-1047 LEELLTARKTTRK
+1047 LEELLVARKTTRK
-1060 MAEKQTDSFMANI
+1060 LAEKQTDAFMANI

-1126 YGDVMLNTSHPK
+1126 YGDILLQTSHPK
-1138 YPLVHS
+1138 YPVVHS

-1158 TFNLETPEGTPIR
+1158 TFNLATPEGTPIR

-1178 TIELAKQVGDYAS
+1178 TIELAKQVGDYS
-1191 RFLKGPHGWV
+1191 SKFLKAPHGWV

-1260 EQNIERAI
+1260 EQNVDRAI
-1268 QFLREKLQFMIDQK
+1268 TFLREKLQYMIDQK

-1327 MPYAY
+1327 IPYAY
-1332 IHNSAKGALQGDKIE
+1332 IHNDAKGALQGDKIE
-1347 HPDYIHKNNLQLDYS
+1347 HPDYIHAKKLQLNYS

-1375 LFGLVLE
+1375 LFALVLE
-1382 QLPAFQR
+1382 QLPAFQ
-1389 KYKGSRFS
+1389 KKKGRFLDAVETVAS
-1397 DMMTDHIED
+1397 TIDDP
-1406 QVKKEKK
+1406 VKREKK
-1413 ITDLRYKEVKALL
+1413 ITEMRHKEVKSLL

-1433 ADNLNKGNK
+1433 ADNLNKGNR

-1448 RPVKV
+1448 GGGGGGKRGK

>member
-1 MPETRPPVRKFKI
+1 MKKFKI
-14 VKKQIQA
+14 IKKPIATAAAAVK
-21 PAPEI
+21 APEI
-26 PSSSSSSSSSSSG
+26 
-39 GQSNTESF
+39 NNDMSF
-47 RLIDFHICDEDPGEK
+47 RLIDFNVYDCVPDTNTHSASGSD
-62 RNSDGSAASAAGSS
+62 NSSNSG
-76 SDGDDRNSTC
+76 GDDSLVE
-86 SNGSGGGGGGKH
+86 SSGSGAEGGAW
-98 GNKRNAAAFERK
+98 NKGRPTFDSN
-110 DKKEFRIQMFGINE
+110 EFRIQMFGINE
-124 TGETCAIF
+124 QGETCSIF

-139 FYVKVA
+139 FYIKVA
-145 DHWTNA
+145 DHWTNT
-151 TKAAFLRDIKK
+151 TKSAFIRDIKK
-162 KIGKYH
+162 NLKSKYY
-168 ESSIIAEKCEIV
+168 ENSILAEKCEIV
-180 EKKKLYGFDGGK
+180 EKRKLYGFDGGK
-192 NHKFVMLVFKNT
+192 NHKFVLLVFKNT
-204 IVMNRV
+204 TVMNRV
-210 KNLWYEDVYTPRDGK
+210 KNLWYCDIFTARDGK
-225 TRRLKPAGYE
+225 TRILKQDGYQ
-235 FAETNIEIYEANI
+235 FANTKTELYEANI

-257 QKISPSGWIQF
+257 QKISPSGWVTF
-268 SLKKTR
+268 STKKTR
-274 LIDAPT
+274 LIEKYT
-280 TTCTYEYR
+280 TTCQYEYR
-288 LSYEDIMPLN
+288 LSFEDIIPQN
-298 DKETTVPYKIC
+298 EKETVVPYKIC

-320 DFPIPVKTYKKLASN
+320 DFPIPVKSYKKLATN
-335 IVDAA
+335 IVDAVIAKTSAQTAVA
-340 AAILIQA
+340 AEDI
-347 QAGSSG
+347 
-353 GSSVSQT
+353 
-360 IHNYQE
+360 
-366 VTDDAILHMI
+366 TDDELTHMI

-381 YKYKDLPPYPNIEIV
+381 YSYQGRSKYPGIETI
-396 YPKRRPKEADMVRLC
+396 YPKRRPKEADMARLC
-411 RNVVGKELRHLIKHE
+411 RLVLSKELRHLIKQE
-426 IVQHENTIEQMFEQM
+426 IVAQENTIEQIFLQM
-441 KENNTDAMTSADG
+441 AATAKEEAAKAAEKKNS
-454 DDGAGSLD
+454 
-462 ITGEDTGESGGGD
+462 SGGGGD
-475 ICDDGG
+475 NCDDDDSDQ
-481 ECGAGGGKNKAS
+481 EDSDNEDQEDDEPVVSKSKSSTHAS
-493 KGASKKQT
+493 T
-501 GASAGTASS
+501 GTTTTATA
-510 SSSGA
+510 A
-515 DLSIKV
+515 DLSV
-521 VDLLNSKTQTRET
+521 RFTTLLNNNKHSRET
-534 KISLLSDT
+534 KIKIVSDT
-542 LGSVFPRVEGDK
+542 LGSIFPKVEGDK

-560 TFVKYGQNGNLPYLN
+560 TFVKYGQNGNRPYLSN
-575 QCIALDTCD
+575 CIVLDTCD
-584 SLEKEVPNSVVESYE
+584 NLHDEVPNSKIESYT
-599 TEQEVL
+599 TEADVL

-613 AENPDIIIGYNI
+613 KENPDIIIGYNI

-637 VETQCYEEF
+637 VETGCYEEF
-646 LKLSRNNGEFC
+646 LKLSRNRDEIC
-657 GNAGGGG
+657 ANAGGGE
-664 AGGGGGGG
+664 GGGGGG
-672 FSRGG
+672 F
-677 GDSVI
+677 VNPNTEI

-704 FIKMTGRLQVDVF
+704 YIKMTGRLQVDVY

-738 IGDTVKSVEYC
+738 IGDAVKNVEY
-749 EDKNI
+749 DATADT
-754 TRIYSNNLVGL
+754 TRVFSGNLLGL
-765 DVGNFVKFEQTNHTT
+765 EVGNFVKFEQTNHST
-780 DLYKDGH
+780 DLYKDGY
-787 KFKVVAVNNDTTA
+787 KFKVISIASA
-800 AAAAATP
+800 GGGY
-807 PQKSFTVEGCALPDM
+807 FTVQGCATPDM

-832 DDVSPQDIFRMTKE
+832 DDVSPQDIFRMTNE
-846 GPKER
+846 GPRER
-851 AIIAKYC
+851 AVIAKYC

-873 IITGYVEMAKIC
+873 ILTGYTEMAKIC

-900 LTSYVAMKCREKD
+900 LTSYVAMKCREKN
-913 TLMPVIDKDTS
+913 TLMPVIDKDWS

-975 DLNGE
+975 DNDGILV
-980 LIRETGEAE
+980 RETGEPE
-989 YDNLPE
+989 YDNLPG
-995 YKYVDILYDTYKW
+995 YKYVDITYDTYKW

-1032 FAQFPNGEKG
+1032 FAQFPEGEKG
-1042 IMPSI
+1042 IMPAI
-1047 LEELLTARKTTRK
+1047 LEELLLARKTTRK
-1060 MAEKQTDSFMANI
+1060 LAEKQTDAFMANI

-1126 YGDVMLNTSHPK
+1126 YGDIMLPTSHPK
-1138 YPLVHS
+1138 YPVVHS
-1144 KAEYIYGD
+1144 NAEYIYGD

-1158 TFNLETPEGTPIR
+1158 TFNLSTPEGVPIR

-1178 TIELAKQVGDYAS
+1178 TIELAKQVGDYS
-1191 RFLKGPHGWV
+1191 SKFLKGPHAWV

-1260 EQNIERAI
+1260 EQNVDRAI
-1268 QFLREKLQFMIDQK
+1268 AFLREKLQYMIDQK

-1301 AQIAH
+1301 QQIAH

-1327 MPYAY
+1327 IPYAY
-1332 IHNSAKGALQGDKIE
+1332 IHNDAKGALQGDKIE
-1347 HPDYIHKNNLQLDYS
+1347 HPDYIQSKKLQLNYS

-1375 LFGLVLE
+1375 LFALVLE
-1382 QLPAFQR
+1382 QLPAFQ
-1389 KYKGSRFS
+1389 KKKGRFLDAVETVAS
-1397 DMMTDHIED
+1397 TIDDP
-1406 QVKKEKK
+1406 VKREKK
-1413 ITDLRYKEVKALL
+1413 ITEMRHKEVKSLL

-1433 ADNLNKGNK
+1433 ADNLNKGNR

-1448 RPVKV
+1448 GGGVKRGK

>member
-1 MPETRPPVRKFKI
+1 MRKFKI
-14 VKKQIQA
+14 IKKPVAVAA
-21 PAPEI
+21 PAPAPAPVPAVI
-26 PSSSSSSSSSSSG
+26 
-39 GQSNTESF
+39 NDMSF
-47 RLIDFHICDEDPGEK
+47 RLIDFNVYDCIPDTNTH
-62 RNSDGSAASAAGSS
+62 SSASE
-76 SDGDDRNSTC
+76 NSTDDN
-86 SNGSGGGGGGKH
+86 SSVASSGSGGYGGGGGGK
-98 GNKRNAAAFERK
+98 GRPTIDAN
-110 DKKEFRIQMFGINE
+110 EFRIQMFGINE
-124 TGETCAIF
+124 QGETCSIF

-145 DHWTNA
+145 DNWTNA
-151 TKAAFLRDIKK
+151 TKSAFIRDIKK
-162 KIGKYH
+162 NLKSRYY
-168 ESSIIAEKCEIV
+168 ENSILTEKCEIV
-180 EKKKLYGFDGGK
+180 EKRKLYGFDGGK
-192 NHKFVMLVFKNT
+192 NHKFVLLVFKNT
-204 IVMNRV
+204 TVMNRV
-210 KNLWYEDVYTPRDGK
+210 KNLWYCDIFTPRDGK
-225 TRRLKPAGYE
+225 TRVLKPDGYIFE
-235 FAETNIEIYEANI
+235 HAKTYIYEANI

-257 QKISPSGWIQF
+257 QKISPSGWITF
-268 SLKKTR
+268 STKKTR
-274 LIDAPT
+274 LIEKYT
-280 TTCTYEYR
+280 TTCQYEYR
-288 LSYEDIMPLN
+288 LSFEDIIPQN
-298 DKETTVPYKIC
+298 EKETVVPYKIC

-320 DFPIPVKTYKKLASN
+320 DFPIPVKSYKKLATN
-335 IVDAA
+335 IVDAVFVKKA
-340 AAILIQA
+340 AHAAVADEDI
-347 QAGSSG
+347 
-353 GSSVSQT
+353 
-360 IHNYQE
+360 
-366 VTDDAILHMI
+366 TDDELTHMI

-381 YKYKDLPPYPNIEIV
+381 YSYQGRPAYPGIETI

-411 RNVVGKELRHLIKHE
+411 RLVLSKELRHLIKQE
-426 IVQHENTIEQMFEQM
+426 VVAQENTIEQIFLQM
-441 KENNTDAMTSADG
+441 AATAKAEAAKAAEAKA
-454 DDGAGSLD
+454 AG
-462 ITGEDTGESGGGD
+462 GGGD
-475 ICDDGG
+475 GDGDNDDDSDGDSDNDAANGDDAMDEMMPTRVGG
-481 ECGAGGGKNKAS
+481 LS
-493 KGASKKQT
+493 KTSP
-501 GASAGTASS
+501 SAAT
-510 SSSGA
+510 A
-515 DLSIKV
+515 DLSVKLVTLINNPKH
-521 VDLLNSKTQTRET
+521 TREE
-534 KISLLSDT
+534 KIKIVSDT
-542 LGSVFPRVEGDK
+542 LGSIFPKVEGDK

-560 TFVKYGQNGNLPYLN
+560 TFVKYGQNGNRPYLN
-575 QCIALDTCD
+575 NCIVLDTCD
-584 SLEKEVPNSVVESYE
+584 NIDTEVPNSEIE
-599 TEQEVL
+599 TYTTEADVL
-605 LAWTRLIQ
+605 TAWTRLIQ
-613 AENPDIIIGYNI
+613 KENPDIIIGYNI

-637 VETQCYEEF
+637 VETGCYEDF
-646 LKLSRNNGEFC
+646 LKLSRNCDELC
-657 GNAGGGG
+657 ANAGGG
-664 AGGGGGGG
+664 AGGASGG
-672 FSRGG
+672 FINQNTE
-677 GDSVI
+677 I
-682 TADNVS
+682 TADNVA

-704 FIKMTGRLQVDVF
+704 YIKMTGRLQVDVY

-738 IGDTVKSVEYC
+738 IGDAVKSVEYNAAT
-749 EDKNI
+749 DT
-754 TRIYSNNLVGL
+754 TRIISGNLLGL
-765 DVGNFVKFEQTNHTT
+765 EVGNFVKFEQTNHST

-787 KFKVVAVNNDTTA
+787 KFKVIAIPA
-800 AAAAATP
+800 A
-807 PQKSFTVEGCALPDM
+807 SEGGGGGGGGFIVEGSATPDM

-832 DDVSPQDIFRMTKE
+832 DDVSPQDIFRMTNE

-851 AIIAKYC
+851 AVIAKYC

-873 IITGYVEMAKIC
+873 IITGYTEMAKIC

-890 FLVMRGQGIK
+890 FLVLRGQGIK
-900 LTSYVAMKCREKD
+900 LTSYVAMKCREKN
-913 TLMPVIDKDTS
+913 TLMPVIDKDRS

-975 DLNGE
+975 DNDGNLV
-980 LIRETGEAE
+980 RETGEQC
-989 YDNLPE
+989 YDNLPG
-995 YKYVDILYDTYKW
+995 YKYVDITYDTYRW
-1008 TRPKSETK
+1008 TRPKSATK
-1016 MAAAAVKVK
+1016 TAAAAVKVK

-1032 FAQFPNGEKG
+1032 FAQFPEGEKG
-1042 IMPSI
+1042 IMPAI
-1047 LEELLTARKTTRK
+1047 LEELLLARKTTRK
-1060 MAEKQTDSFMANI
+1060 LAEKQTDAFMANI

-1126 YGDVMLNTSHPK
+1126 YGDIMLPTSHPK
-1138 YPLVHS
+1138 YPVVHS

-1158 TFNLETPEGTPIR
+1158 TFNLATPEGTPIR

-1178 TIELAKQVGDYAS
+1178 TIELAKQVGDYS
-1191 RFLKGPHGWV
+1191 SKFLKGPHAWV

-1260 EQNIERAI
+1260 EQNVDRAI
-1268 QFLREKLQFMIDQK
+1268 AFLREKLQYMIDQK

-1301 AQIAH
+1301 QQIAH

-1327 MPYAY
+1327 IPYAY
-1332 IHNSAKGALQGDKIE
+1332 IHNDAKGALQGDKIE
-1347 HPDYIHKNNLQLDYS
+1347 HPDYIHAKKLQLNYS

-1375 LFGLVLE
+1375 LFALVLE
-1382 QLPAFQR
+1382 QLPAFQ
-1389 KYKGSRFS
+1389 KKKGRFL
-1397 DMMTDHIED
+1397 DAIETVASTID
-1406 QVKKEKK
+1406 DPIKREKK
-1413 ITDLRYKEVKALL
+1413 ITEMRHKEVKSLL

-1433 ADNLNKGNK
+1433 ADNLNKGNR

-1448 RPVKV
+1448 GGKRGMK